1 MKKIITSIYL
11 LFIVV
16 ILNGCETSQ
25 SLKTETKENLLSFET
40 KLITNSGPVVGYV
53 DQLGIHKWLGI
64 PFAESP
70 VQELRWRAPKKIKS
84 WEETKEVNF
93 FSKPCVQF
101 QSSLTANGLVKP
113 GEVIGSED
121 CLYLNI
127 YAPYLKKDG
136 LKNNNESLPV
146 MIWIHG
152 GGNTTGMPSEYNP
165 ERFVQ
170 SENIIFVSIA
180 YRLGFFGWLSH
191 PLIREQE
198 GLDATANFGLLDQI
212 MAIKWIKENIQ
223 FFGGNPNNITIFG
236 ESAGGQNVVALYTS
250 PLAKGLFEKAI
261 SQSGGT
267 NVTSI
272 EDAENI
278 NRTDNN
284 LKGNYKYR
292 HLTTDEWINVL
303 NKKGLISSKFNDK
316 NILTDLRSL
325 SAPNLMSAIA
335 KGDFWNEQKDLARII
350 GDDIVIPIKGI
361 LNSLSDKNKHADVP
375 IILGINRDENKLFN
389 FFDKAYVSNFFNI
402 YFRVKDPFYYDLI
415 SDYQSLAWRSNGLD
429 TPADLILSSGQDN
442 VFAYRFDWDEEP
454 KFLGM
459 DFSLLLGAAHAFEI
473 PFLMGDFDFGNQTSF
488 LYDKRKIVE
497 RDKLSSFMMKYWSEF
512 ARSGKPSTINNTSL
526 PIWESW
532 KKYNEFDNSYR
543 IMILDTLSSGGPRM
557 DVSYAPIKNLVEIF
571 EKDIRSNKVDDKCG
585 FLNIAY
591 SWVDNWKEKTN
602 SCLGD

>member
-1 MKKIITSIYL
+1 MKKIITTIYL
-11 LFIVV
+11 FFIVV

-25 SLKTETKENLLSFET
+25 SLKTETKEKLLSFET

-53 DQLGIHKWLGI
+53 DQSGIHKWLGI

-127 YAPYLKKDG
+127 YAPYLKKNG
-136 LKNNNESLPV
+136 IKNNNESLPV

-165 ERFVQ
+165 EKFVQ

-236 ESAGGQNVVALYTS
+236 ESAGGQNVVALYAS

-267 NVTSI
+267 TVTSI
-272 EDAENI
+272 KDAENL

-284 LKGNYKYR
+284 LEGNYKYR

-303 NKKGLISSKFNDK
+303 NKKGLISDHPSSLKVDLVTQVS
-316 NILTDLRSL
+316 ILERY
-325 SAPNLMSAIA
+325 
-335 KGDFWNEQKDLARII
+335 FII
-350 GDDIVIPIKGI
+350 
-361 LNSLSDKNKHADVP
+361 
-375 IILGINRDENKLFN
+375 
-389 FFDKAYVSNFFNI
+389 I
-402 YFRVKDPFYYDLI
+402 YFLYSYLLICRHSIANSKSYDALQFYLNDL
-415 SDYQSLAWRSNGLD
+415 S
-429 TPADLILSSGQDN
+429 
-442 VFAYRFDWDEEP
+442 
-454 KFLGM
+454 
-459 DFSLLLGAAHAFEI
+459 
-473 PFLMGDFDFGNQTSF
+473 
-488 LYDKRKIVE
+488 
-497 RDKLSSFMMKYWSEF
+497 
-512 ARSGKPSTINNTSL
+512 
-526 PIWESW
+526 
-532 KKYNEFDNSYR
+532 
-543 IMILDTLSSGGPRM
+543 
-557 DVSYAPIKNLVEIF
+557 
-571 EKDIRSNKVDDKCG
+571 
-585 FLNIAY
+585 
-591 SWVDNWKEKTN
+591 
-602 SCLGD
+602 